1 MHKNESV
8 YVPLPNCFIILKRLN
23 DFLFNMKLGLCV
35 INFSLFFIGRGG
47 INYFYYRIFS
57 GDQGLLGGDT
67 ALFFQ
72 NILGFEIW

>member
-8 YVPLPNCFIILKRLN
+8 YVPLPNCFMILKRLK

-35 INFSLFFIGRGG
+35 ITFSLFFIGRGG

-72 NILGFEIW
+72 NILGCEI